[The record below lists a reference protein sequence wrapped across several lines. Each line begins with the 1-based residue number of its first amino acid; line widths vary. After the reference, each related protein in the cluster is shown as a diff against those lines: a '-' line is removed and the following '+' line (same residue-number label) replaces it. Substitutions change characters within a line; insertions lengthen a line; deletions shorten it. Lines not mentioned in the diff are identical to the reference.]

1 VLLYF
6 AAMWDFI
13 YIFFVG
19 WLISFLG
26 SIPLGNMN
34 MIATT
39 ISVQEGS
46 KNAWKYGVGI
56 ALIEIVYL
64 RVALQGMD
72 WVSRNTLVF
81 TILGWLT
88 VALFLVLGVLT
99 LVKTKK
105 QKEVKK
111 SPLMNNNVDR
121 FLLGMSLSALNP
133 IQIPFWFTWS
143 ISLIK
148 TGILQPSN
156 ANYNFFTIGAG
167 VGTVVGIAMYI
178 HAGKW
183 AIKKMGANNKALNYV
198 MGVVFIVTALI
209 QLYKIIFSPWTEK
222 QR

>member
-1 VLLYF
+1 
-6 AAMWDFI
+6 MWDFI

-19 WLISFLG
+19 LTISFLG

-39 ISVQEGS
+39 ISVQEGH
-46 KNAWKYGVGI
+46 KRAWKYGLGI
-56 ALIEIVYL
+56 AIIEIVYL
-64 RVALQGMD
+64 RLSLQGMD
-72 WVSRNTLVF
+72 WVSRNKLVF
-81 TILGWLT
+81 TILGWVT

-99 LVKTKK
+99 LIKASKSEE
-105 QKEVKK
+105 QKK
-111 SPLMNNNVDR
+111 SVLVDNNVNR
-121 FLLGMSLSALNP
+121 FFLGLTLSAVNP

-148 TGILQPSN
+148 TGILHPSN

-167 VGTVVGIAMYI
+167 VGTLTGVALYI

-183 AIKKMGANNKALNYV
+183 AVNKMGANNKALNKV

-209 QLYKIIFSPWTEK
+209 QLYKIIFSPWTDK
-222 QR
+222 RA